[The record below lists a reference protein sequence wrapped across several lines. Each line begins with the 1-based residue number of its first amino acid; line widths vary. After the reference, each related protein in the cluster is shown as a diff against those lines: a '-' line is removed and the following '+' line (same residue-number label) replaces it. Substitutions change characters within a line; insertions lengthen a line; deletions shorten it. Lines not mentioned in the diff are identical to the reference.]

1 VVNQN
6 TREDNWR
13 CDVCL
18 SKENEED
25 DPLCICELCL
35 VVVHPSCYRRDLY
48 EQDPEDENPWFCA
61 RCNYI
66 LTAQQDNGRTLS
78 KEKLPKCMLCHDL
91 SGAMVDLESK
101 EWVHHVCVNWH
112 NEIWFEEDDN
122 KIRSFGG
129 TLDFE
134 RFNLKCTICQE

>member
-1 VVNQN
+1 
-6 TREDNWR
+6 
-13 CDVCL
+13 
-18 SKENEED
+18 
-25 DPLCICELCL
+25 
-35 VVVHPSCYRRDLY
+35 
-48 EQDPEDENPWFCA
+48 
-61 RCNYI
+61 
-66 LTAQQDNGRTLS
+66 
-78 KEKLPKCMLCHDL
+78 MLCHDL

-134 RFNLKCTICQE
+134 RFNLKCTICQEQHGSCIECDISTCRTPFHVRCAIKEGLILSEEEMTSKQKLKDWDIKIFCKKHTKLGKHKVEKIKR